1 MAAFHHLNDQL
12 FMPKSWLQSLPVD
25 NELDIADVEN
35 AGSRMVRDPRTG
47 ERRWSTR
54 EDEFWERKGDEA
66 LKSGVYRSVRQ
77 HGIVNPVQLGVSGR
91 TTEIRNG
98 YHRVASAD
106 DHAFIPITY
115 TSKDEVEG
123 LPVHYDRVNENPV
136 YPRPER
142 HDSE

>member
-35 AGSRMVRDPRTG
+35 AGSRMVRDPRTQ
-47 ERRWSTR
+47 EWRWSTR
-54 EDEFWERKGDEA
+54 EDEFWDRKGDEA

-77 HGIVNPVQLGVSGR
+77 HGIVNPVQLGVSGG